1 MLRECRGVH
10 LEKEIKCMYGT
21 VVFEFTVGNC
31 IQLKQDLLELNVI
44 GLCVEFSRLLETE
57 FAGLTFSNTIGNRND
72 HSKHKS

>member
-1 MLRECRGVH
+1 MLRECRCVH
-10 LEKEIKCMYGT
+10 LDKDIKCMYRT
-21 VVFEFTVGNC
+21 LVFEFTVGNC
-31 IQLKQDLLELNVI
+31 IQLKQDLELNVI

>member
-1 MLRECRGVH
+1 MYVQNFSLWVH
-10 LEKEIKCMYGT
+10 SW
-21 VVFEFTVGNC
+21 
-31 IQLKQDLLELNVI
+31 ELYPAQARLINVI